1 MRVFLSVLV
10 FIFSFQSWTKADD
23 IRDFEIEGISL
34 GDSLLDYFD
43 KTHIQEN
50 KYFAAKKFTKFA
62 SIFYQKNLENYEELM
77 INFKDKNYEI
87 GAISAFVKIKDTED
101 CKIKKKKIVKSIS
114 SLFLNTKSYE
124 NTKPHF
130 RDPNTLVYSTVW
142 NLDKGGFL
150 RVACYDW
157 TKESGS
163 PKELRIDAA
172 NAEYKLFL
180 DTVK

>member
-1 MRVFLSVLV
+1 MRLFIAVLV
-10 FIFSFQSWTKADD
+10 LIFSLQSWTKAED
-23 IRDFEIEGISL
+23 ISEFEIEGMSI
-34 GDSLLDYFD
+34 GDSLLDYLD

-50 KYFAAKKFTKFA
+50 KYFAVKKFTKFA
-62 SIFYQKNLENYEELM
+62 SIFYQKNLE
-77 INFKDKNYEI
+77 NYEI

-124 NTKPHF
+124 NTKPYF
-130 RDPNTLVYSTVW
+130 QDPNTLVYSTVW